1 MASFNFVNTSQFR
14 PFSYQEML
22 QPLAAYT
29 QEYNA
34 IEEGLGEL
42 GTKADVFKSLASQQ
56 NDPETYQAYM
66 NFANELNSVANDLSN
81 HGLNASSR
89 RKLVDMKRRYSSDI
103 IPIEQAFTRRKE
115 LIDEQRKARLQDD
128 TLEYESEASTI
139 SLDDLI
145 KDPSLSYKSFS
156 GKNIINIS
164 SKAAA
169 AIAKEA
175 RKDPRAWKQILD
187 GQYYE
192 AKMQKGATS
201 EEVLAAMQGDIN
213 ANPRLRK
220 IIDDAVSSSRVMDW
234 KGVKDKDGNLT
245 EYGKNLIN
253 QVESYAGQGLW
264 SAIGETTY
272 KELANK
278 GWVPTNPKKPERP
291 SNFGLNPSN
300 IYSNRELNEAEKT
313 YNNNIKKFSD
323 YFYTYGKGRTTLN
336 ERGMAEYRRNSVI
349 KVTSAGSGSG
359 TARLM
364 NAETQMQKDNRF
376 VPTEFKK
383 FMDSLGM
390 DPKQADIDNW
400 NGTAIG
406 NLWQKYV
413 NENPE
418 AQTAKYD
425 AIKITEYKYS
435 VPANEEYQNNFK
447 SKLSE
452 AIGTSGELEEV
463 DYDSNLNKWV
473 PTGKTLPFSEFDT
486 KEYKLTSR
494 APSEIGTTW
503 LIKKNGERA
512 KRYKAVPGINTT
524 AENGRDEILNQ
535 MITTQRMLLDPNLT
549 PQQRIKLEDYY
560 DDLTQQQHMFE
571 SQIDIT
577 NQTSTQNNKPY
588 NIP

>member
-66 NFANELNSVANDLSN
+66 NYANELNSVANDLSN

-115 LIDEQRKARLQDD
+115 LTDEQRKARLQDD
-128 TLEYESEASTI
+128 SLIYDSDASTI

-145 KDPSLSYKSFS
+145 KDPSLSYKSVS
-156 GKNIINIS
+156 GKNIRS
-164 SKAAA
+164 AASQAAA

-175 RKDPRAWKQILD
+175 RKNPRVWRQILD
-187 GQYYE
+187 GQYHE

-220 IIDDAVSSSRVMDW
+220 IMDDAVSSSGVMDW

-245 EYGKNLIN
+245 EYGENLLN
-253 QVESYAGQGLW
+253 QVRDYAGQGLW

-278 GWVPTNPKKPERP
+278 GWVPTNTMKPKRP

-323 YFYTYGKGRTTLN
+323 YFYTDDKGRTILN
-336 ERGMAEYRRNSVI
+336 ERGIAEYRRNNVP

-364 NAETQMQKDNRF
+364 NVETQMQKDNRF

-383 FMDSLGM
+383 FMDSIGM
-390 DPKQADIDNW
+390 NPKQADIDNW

-463 DYDSNLNKWV
+463 DYDSKLNKWV

-571 SQIDIT
+571 SQIDII

-588 NIP
+588 YIP